1 RARGTHR
8 STSSTLPHL
17 LELAW
22 GVKLARSDLPIGAS
36 ATNTEHPHRTSS
48 DEARRAR
55 QIGTYGC
62 AYSLERAFCLGPSHA
77 FVVILKPDTDGGQQ
91 IEGEGGPSC
100 FEVRNFLLQQ
110 APIHRRCRRYLNS
123 CDTAGQK
130 LVLAPAA

>member
-1 RARGTHR
+1 M
-8 STSSTLPHL
+8 TSSPRNAQPANPGLG
-17 LELAW
+17 ASS
-22 GVKLARSDLPIGAS
+22 LARRSPITA
-36 ATNTEHPHRTSS
+36 HRTSPV
-48 DEARRAR
+48 AQIPRAR
-55 QIGTYGC
+55 IGTYGC